1 MNETRRV
8 VPVLI
13 AYGICAL
20 ILAVIVVFNRPLPS
34 VLLPPFVLAYRLRS
48 IVLLFLEYLPSV
60 YLSGLLVGFT
70 LSFSKQSGEN
80 VGRWSGKLLSLLT
93 SSFVIMLCVIAVYV
107 VFAEG
112 LAPVSRSRMDA
123 AVSRSEDYHE
133 YIRISRELLEND
145 EPRRAEQR
153 IQNALVIWKD
163 GPEALQILDKCRYR
177 AAEKYGPG
185 AVVEA
190 DPLLDPLVPTEFHG
204 MTVRSALDIAEKAAA
219 DHDYFDTHYYAM
231 LAYRLS
237 RPDDPHRDFSLRMAS
252 DAWNQIIQGTDQIES
267 QDDAALYSAKRT
279 AYNAI
284 QQGDYLTAYYEFLDL
299 HTADIARSDR
309 KRDPDIERFL
319 ELSRKGVL
327 ETFFFLDETTQ
338 LRSFEAARDVFF
350 VIKRPDGGTD
360 AIHAAGVVYTR
371 SGGRDV
377 VYLRDF
383 ELVRHSQYHQLEYH
397 IRVPYV
403 KMFAYASDG
412 KNARAEL
419 LLHSVDRNSGRQRQ
433 GPEVVAGTPREQDLS
448 VLLLDMPYRDF
459 SLVVAANRGS
469 SSMNMVELGR
479 FYDRAERYGFDPR
492 VFLREVISRLSE
504 PFLLLILSVAALIA
518 GWKYRMKPGI
528 LFKAWWIL
536 MVPFFTVLTHLVI
549 QSVRYLVVLCIHYF
563 VVTAPALAMIL
574 TLVFLAICFTG
585 VSLYFFSQR
594 SD

>member
-8 VPVLI
+8 VPVLVAHCI
-13 AYGICAL
+13 AAFI
-20 ILAVIVVFNRPLPS
+20 IAVIVVFNRSLPS
-34 VLLPPFVLAYRLRS
+34 VLLPPFALAYRLRS

-112 LAPVSRSRMDA
+112 IAPVSRARMDA

-145 EPRRAEQR
+145 EPRSAEQR
-153 IQNALVIWKD
+153 VQNALIIWKD
-163 GPEALQILDKCRYR
+163 SPEALQVLDRCRYR

-185 AVVEA
+185 ATAETE
-190 DPLLDPLVPTEFHG
+190 PYSDPLVPTEFHG
-204 MTVRSALDIAEKAAA
+204 MTVRTALDIAEKAAA
-219 DHDYFDTHYYAM
+219 EHDYFDAHYYAM

-237 RPDDPHRDFSLRMAS
+237 RSDDPHRDYSLRMAS
-252 DAWNQIIQGTDQIES
+252 AAWNQIIQGIDQLES
-267 QDDAALYSAKRT
+267 QDDAALYSAKRA

-299 HTADIARSDR
+299 HTVDNARSDR

-327 ETFFFLDETTQ
+327 ETFFFTDETTQ
-338 LRSFEAARDVFF
+338 LRSFESAREVLFL
-350 VIKRPDGGTD
+350 IKRPDGGTD
-360 AIHAAGVVYTR
+360 TVYTAGVVYIR

-403 KMFAYASDG
+403 KMFAYAPEG
-412 KNARAEL
+412 KTARAEL
-419 LLHSVDRNSGRQRQ
+419 LLNSIDRSGERHRQ
-433 GPEVVAGTPREQDLS
+433 GPEVVSGTPREQDRS
-448 VLLLDMPYRDF
+448 VLLLDMPYQDF
-459 SLVVAANRGS
+459 SLVVAATRGPS
-469 SSMNMVELGR
+469 TMNMVELGR
-479 FYDRAERYGFDPR
+479 FYNRAERYGFDPR
-492 VFLREVISRLSE
+492 VFLREVIARLSE
-504 PFLLLILSVAALIA
+504 PFLLLVLSVMALIA
-518 GWKYRMKPGI
+518 GWKYRMKQGI
-528 LFKAWWIL
+528 FFKAWWIL
-536 MVPFFTVLTHLVI
+536 MVPLFTVVSHLAI
-549 QSVRYLVVLCIHYF
+549 QSVRYLVLLCINYF

-574 TLVFLAICFTG
+574 TLVFLAVCFTG